1 MLDNF
6 GSADYKSVFENVV
19 GRAEV
24 EMLDIETINRTFG
37 KYKIL
42 IVGAGGT
49 IGSALSRRLVD
60 AGQENVFFLDRD
72 ESALHGLALML
83 SNKAASHSDKCYVGD
98 IRDLDSIRNVFEAIN
113 PDIVIHAA
121 ALKHL
126 VILEKF
132 PREGYLANIVGSINI
147 ATVSKEYDVSQFINV
162 STDKAARPTSVLG
175 YTKKIAE
182 IATEEVFLDSKTRQC
197 SVRFGNVFASRGS
210 VIETFM
216 HQIQNGL
223 EVTLTH
229 KDVARFFMSRNE
241 AANLIL
247 AAGTLVENGTY
258 IQNMGQEV
266 LIVDVISK
274 LAEIVGKTPRIKLIG
289 LQSGEKMNEELYDGP
304 TSVTKYPEISRS
316 IHKLN
321 SGVLKDVV
329 GELPQT
335 NEDAL
340 QKIENLV
347 KKYL

>member
-1 MLDNF
+1 M
-6 GSADYKSVFENVV
+6 
-19 GRAEV
+19 
-24 EMLDIETINRTFG
+24 
-37 KYKIL
+37 
-42 IVGAGGT
+42 
-49 IGSALSRRLVD
+49 
-60 AGQENVFFLDRD
+60 
-72 ESALHGLALML
+72 
-83 SNKAASHSDKCYVGD
+83 
-98 IRDLDSIRNVFEAIN
+98 
-113 PDIVIHAA
+113 
-121 ALKHL
+121 
-126 VILEKF
+126 
-132 PREGYLANIVGSINI
+132 
-147 ATVSKEYDVSQFINV
+147 
-162 STDKAARPTSVLG
+162 
-175 YTKKIAE
+175 
-182 IATEEVFLDSKTRQC
+182 
-197 SVRFGNVFASRGS
+197 RFGNVFASRGS

-321 SGVLKDVV
+321 SGVLKDV
-329 GELPQT
+329 GGALPQT

-340 QKIENLV
+340 QKIENLA